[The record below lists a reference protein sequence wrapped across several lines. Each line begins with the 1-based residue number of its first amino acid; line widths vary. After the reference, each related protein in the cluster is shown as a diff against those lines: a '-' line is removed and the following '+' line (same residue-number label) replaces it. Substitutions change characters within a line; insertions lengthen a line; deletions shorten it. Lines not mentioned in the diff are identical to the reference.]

1 MSNIPPYESLD
12 PRVQRTMDILFNTFV
27 ELLKE
32 KHFSHIKVQEI
43 TQTAKI
49 NRSTFYNHFN
59 NINEFILFCARE
71 GFRRALIKEFPKGN
85 FVFNKKNFRSVI
97 EWVLTFMSAEFY
109 KWHFQ
114 WDEILFEKAL
124 RIELYYFLA
133 AWIKS
138 SEKSSDQVKLNNPA
152 LLISS
157 SIIGLGMVWCENN
170 CLDSIHDLSDMIT
183 EIFSAGITEIR

>member
-27 ELLKE
+27 EKLKE
-32 KHFSHIKVQEI
+32 KHFRHIKVQEI

-49 NRSTFYNHFN
+49 NRSTFYNHFS

-71 GFRRALIKEFPKGN
+71 GFRRELVEKFPKGAYICNKNN
-85 FVFNKKNFRSVI
+85 FKSVI
-97 EWVLTFMSAEFY
+97 EWVLKFISSEFY

-124 RIELYYFLA
+124 RIEFYYFLDG
-133 AWIKS
+133 WIQA
-138 SEKSSDQVKLNNPA
+138 SEKPSDQVRFNYPA

-157 SIIGLGMVWCENN
+157 SVIGLGMVWCEND
-170 CLDSIHDLSDMIT
+170 CIDSIHDLSNTIT
-183 EIFSAGITEIR
+183 EIYISGIVKN